1 MIFYIALTSVAL
13 TSVVVK
19 NVYCYLY
26 PVEYETMLTICK
38 NKINTFKENVETQII
53 SVSYN
58 LIYYYSSTQIYL
70 NKITRFVSPYVSKIV
85 KMIKESCKE
94 ETSKKDTQGIDRIV
108 RIYKGHHICIPYVA
122 YNSTYISD
130 SPFLCDNQIDNLLKK
145 YGDNLDNVIFDLI
158 IVSLNNVNLQTNQ
171 ILYTNTKMIRSFDD
185 YTISNIMFFAVE
197 LTYKDEIFSIEL
209 NNEEYNYYIVNNVLN
224 KTFFK
229 YYLTIVLKVV
239 IDYNNFDYIVNI
251 IDHNVKIIELTPNDY
266 LIIKKDDYEIKTIN
280 TVLEN
285 VHVNN
290 TPNEPIK
297 HSDETDYVID
307 SDKSDEYIKL
317 E

>member
-1 MIFYIALTSVAL
+1 MIFYIALTSV
-13 TSVVVK
+13 VVK
-19 NVYCYLY
+19 TVYCYLY

-53 SVSYN
+53 SLSYN

-70 NKITRFVSPYVSKIV
+70 NKITGFVSPYVSKIV
-85 KMIKESCKE
+85 KMIKETCKE
-94 ETSKKDTQGIDRIV
+94 ETQGINRIE

-122 YNSTYISD
+122 YNSTYIFD

-145 YGDNLDNVIFDLI
+145 YGEKLDDVVFDLI
-158 IVSLNNVNLQTNQ
+158 IVSVNNVNLQTNR
-171 ILYTNTKMIRSFDD
+171 ILYTNTKMIRSFDN
-185 YTISNIMFFAVE
+185 YTISNITFFAVE

-209 NNEEYNYYIVNNVLN
+209 NSEEYNYYIVNNVLN

-229 YYLTIVLKVV
+229 YYLTIVLKVD

-251 IDHNVKIIELTPNDY
+251 IDHNVNIVELTPNDY

-280 TVLEN
+280 NVLEN
-285 VHVNN
+285 LHVNDA
-290 TPNEPIK
+290 PNEPIT
-297 HSDETDYVID
+297 HSDETYYVID
-307 SDKSDEYIKL
+307 SDKSDDYIKL